1 MLLLLPGVDVA
12 LPGDYCTTPD
22 NKPDPNVVC
31 SVAAPICNAGYSGK
45 CEAVPAADTEA
56 ITSGPSEWRVLP
68 GVLLLTGHCLTT
80 AAATPGSQPA

>member
-1 MLLLLPGVDVA
+1 LHAAAAAAAVAAGAAAPAAAAAAAAGVNVA

-45 CEAVPAADTEA
+45 CEAVPAENTKA
-56 ITSGPSEWRVLP
+56 ITSGPSE
-68 GVLLLTGHCLTT
+68 
-80 AAATPGSQPA
+80 